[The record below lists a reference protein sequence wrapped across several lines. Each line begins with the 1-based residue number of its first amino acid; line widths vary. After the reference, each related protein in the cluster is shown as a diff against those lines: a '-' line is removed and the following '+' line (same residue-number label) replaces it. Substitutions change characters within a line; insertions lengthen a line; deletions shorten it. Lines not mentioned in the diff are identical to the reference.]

1 MKAPALLVAAALLAA
16 PLQAVIIANPA
27 SDRLRQL
34 SDIPRRASLRA
45 ALMDSGMYCKRVEQ
59 AALQGPWK
67 NLMMWRAKCDLHDP
81 RLDYALFIGPDGS
94 VQARPCG
101 DMAYLKLPA
110 CRPLIRRAR

>member
-1 MKAPALLVAAALLAA
+1 MKILLALSAAALVAA
-16 PLQAVIIANPA
+16 PLSAMAIANPA
-27 SDRLRQL
+27 SDRLSQL
-34 SDIPRRASLRA
+34 SDIPRRAALRA

-67 NLMMWRAKCDLHDP
+67 NLMMWRAKCDLADA
-81 RLDYALFIGPDGS
+81 RLDYAVFVGPDGS
-94 VQARPCG
+94 VQARPCA